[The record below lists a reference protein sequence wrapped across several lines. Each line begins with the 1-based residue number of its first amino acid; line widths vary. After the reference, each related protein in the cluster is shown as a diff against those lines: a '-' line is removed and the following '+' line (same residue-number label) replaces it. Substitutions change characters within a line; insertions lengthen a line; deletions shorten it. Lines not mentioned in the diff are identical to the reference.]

1 MIPIT
6 FLRENSA
13 VEQVSAKQN
22 GERRVM
28 ISEIMRM
35 DCGSKKRV
43 RVRKYI
49 QSLSLKRR
57 SSIRIVRG
65 IVINTPCSRI

>member
-1 MIPIT
+1 MSPIT

-22 GERRVM
+22 GERSVM
-28 ISEIMRM
+28 ISEMIRM
-35 DCGSKKRV
+35 GCRSKKRV
-43 RVRKYI
+43 TVRKYI

-65 IVINTPCSRI
+65 IGINTPCSRI